1 LIIITKKNGRMK
13 TLVSIYIKDL
23 LRNKMLGLLVVLVPL
38 IFYPLLYWGIT
49 QFIMIK
55 SGFEESRSV
64 SLYYSITDGAYSDLK
79 DSIHALKG
87 FIPEE
92 VNSVPHENDGISL
105 KVSVRS
111 GLPTYEVYMDSS
123 DTFHKKYYSLLEVKL
138 KNYYET
144 ELNELIK
151 DRNYRREYF
160 KVYNIEPV
168 NVDGEDEVIAKIMS
182 FLIPLMSV
190 ISVISAAS
198 AAAVELTAGHSED
211 RTTETTLT
219 VPLERKRIITAKF
232 ITVVL
237 YGIIAGLINFS
248 FIIFMM
254 IFIFKTMISKLEKG
268 FASFDWSG
276 IINFTN
282 FSISIASLV
291 IVAVF
296 VSLIFITAAG
306 FASKR
311 KDGNILISP
320 FTVLIT
326 YLPLVVVIPAI
337 EPNIIIAA
345 TPVMNISFVLKQIIA
360 KDVDTVFV
368 TESVLFSLLWIIAAY
383 RFLFPLLLEEE
394 VLLGYSNTSLLKKIK
409 YKMKPWKKR

>member
-1 LIIITKKNGRMK
+1 MK

-55 SGFEESRSV
+55 SGFEESRSLP
-64 SLYYSITDGAYSDLK
+64 LYYSIADGAYSDLK
-79 DSIHALKG
+79 DSILALKG
-87 FIPEE
+87 FVPEE
-92 VNSVPHENDGISL
+92 VSSIPHENDGISL

-111 GLPTYEVYMDSS
+111 GLPAYEVYMDSS
-123 DTFHKKYYSLLEVKL
+123 DTFHKNYYSLLEVKL
-138 KNYYET
+138 RNYYET
-144 ELNELIK
+144 ELNELVQ

-168 NVDGEDEVIAKIMS
+168 NVDGEEVIAKIMS

-219 VPLERKRIITAKF
+219 VPLERKHIITAKF

-254 IFIFKTMISKLEKG
+254 IFIFKTMISGLEKG
-268 FASFDWSG
+268 FASFDWSS

-282 FSISIASLV
+282 FSISIGSLV

-311 KDGNILISP
+311 KGGNILISP